1 MSTERLNDT
10 LKSIDVKVEPKAADE
25 IDVFTLNVLPLLHE
39 VRHALERLLAT
50 GEPTT
55 IDLGAIPLAP
65 GEFEKIDGALGT
77 GEVKVMLEA
86 MGPSQVYE
94 TQFSGVWRVT
104 HHSVSGEVVGRYV
117 EVTRIPEILLAQEAD
132 VRVGLDLLTRR
143 LSGESD

>member
-1 MSTERLNDT
+1 MSTERMNEALG
-10 LKSIDVKVEPKAADE
+10 SIGVKVEPSAPEE
-25 IDVFTLNVLPLLHE
+25 IDAFTLNVLPLLHE
-39 VRHALERLLAT
+39 VRHALERLLAS

-55 IDLGAIPLAP
+55 IDLGSIPLAP
-65 GEFEKIDGALGT
+65 GEFDRIDGALGT
-77 GEVKVMLEA
+77 GEVKVMLDA

-94 TQFSGVWRVT
+94 TQFSGVWRIT
-104 HHSVSGEVVGRYV
+104 HFNAANEVVGRYV